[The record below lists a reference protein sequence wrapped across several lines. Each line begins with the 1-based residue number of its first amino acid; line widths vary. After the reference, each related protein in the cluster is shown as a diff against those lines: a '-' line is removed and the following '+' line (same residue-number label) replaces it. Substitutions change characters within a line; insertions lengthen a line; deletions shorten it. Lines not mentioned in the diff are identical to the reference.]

1 MFIIFLMGSGW
12 FFCFLEIGAEFN
24 IKNKTKVEGVR
35 PPGASEKLINLNSP
49 YGVILI
55 SSKLIS

>member
-1 MFIIFLMGSGW
+1 MGSGW